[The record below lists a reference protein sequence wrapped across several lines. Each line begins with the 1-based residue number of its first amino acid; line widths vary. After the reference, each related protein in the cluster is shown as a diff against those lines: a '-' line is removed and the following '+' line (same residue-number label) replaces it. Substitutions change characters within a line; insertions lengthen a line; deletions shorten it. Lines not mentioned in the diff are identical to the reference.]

1 MRNLIIVGT
10 GDLAVLALHFL
21 KKEGRYRV
29 IGFAEESAFRARRK
43 VEELPNLAFEELEF
57 KAPPEDTTLLIAI
70 GPNKSNT
77 IRQRLYETAKAKG
90 YSFAT
95 YIHPEAC
102 VWDVNAIGENSIIFP
117 RVVLEPFATIG
128 NNCIVWSGAIIAH
141 HSVIGD
147 HTFIAPGACMS
158 GRTTIGENCFI
169 GLNATVRDYVKV
181 GKRVIVG
188 AGAVIKKDC
197 EDDGVYSASGTPLY
211 NKDSFNTKL

>member
-10 GDLAVLALHFL
+10 GDLAVLTLHFL
-21 KKEGRYRV
+21 NKEGRYRV
-29 IGFAEESAFRARRK
+29 IGFAEERAFLAKRK
-43 VEELPNLAFEELEF
+43 VENLPNIAFEELEF
-57 KAPPEDTTLLIAI
+57 KAPPEETTLFIAV

-77 IRQRLYETAKAKG
+77 VRQRLYETAKAKG

-95 YIHPEAC
+95 YISPEAS
-102 VWDVNAIGENSIIFP
+102 VWDVNAVGENTIIFP
-117 RVVLEPFATIG
+117 RVVLEPFAKIG
-128 NNCIVWSGAIIAH
+128 NNCIVWSGALIAH
-141 HSVIGD
+141 HSEIGD
-147 HTFIAPGACMS
+147 HSFLAPGACIS
-158 GRTTIGENCFI
+158 GRTKIGENCFI

-197 EDDGVYSASGTPLY
+197 EEDGVYSAPGTSLL